1 MPPTMPP
8 LDILLPAVV
17 LPALASGLLLVAA
30 WRPWRREHAGAGGT
44 WGGAVGLGASILLSH
59 GLMQG
64 GWPGIVPPDQWQW
77 LLHLVPV
84 AMAVGIL
91 DASRRWPEALRW
103 TVHLSLGALTGWLLV
118 GPWLGGF
125 WLWRI
130 ALGLNVVVLIRGLDA
145 PLRRGGGPSL
155 PLCLCVASGGGS
167 LLLVMSFNS
176 RLALLGAALAA
187 CLAVAAALAWWRPAV
202 SLGGGITVLAVAL
215 PGLLYSGCFET
226 FSEIPRWTYVLVALG
241 PLGIWVGELPPL
253 KGRQRAV
260 ARVVAVAV
268 ITAVAV
274 AVAVR
279 TAGGSLQ

>member
-1 MPPTMPP
+1 MPVPMPP
-8 LDILLPAVV
+8 LDELLRAVV
-17 LPALASGLLLVAA
+17 WPALAGGLLLAA
-30 WRPWRREHAGAGGT
+30 GWRPWQRQHAAASGT
-44 WGGAVGLGASILLSH
+44 WGGAVGLGVSVLLSH
-59 GLMQG
+59 GLMERS
-64 GWPGIVPPDQWQW
+64 WPGIVPPDQWQW
-77 LLHLVPV
+77 LLHLVAV
-84 AMAVGIL
+84 AMAVGIF

-118 GPWLGGF
+118 GPWLEGF

-145 PLRRGGGPSL
+145 PLRRGCGPSL
-155 PLCLCVASGGGS
+155 PLCLCVAAGGGS
-167 LLLVMSFNS
+167 LLLVMAFNG
-176 RLALLGAALAA
+176 RLALLMAALAA
-187 CLAVAAALAWWRPAV
+187 CLGVAAVLTWWRPAV

-215 PGLLYSGCFET
+215 PGLLYSGCFLT

-274 AVAVR
+274 AAATR
-279 TAGGSLQ
+279 TAGGNLQ

>member
-1 MPPTMPP
+1 MNMLPPLPP

-17 LPALASGLLLVAA
+17 WPALAGGVLLVAA
-30 WRPWRREHAGAGGT
+30 WRPWRREHARAGGT
-44 WGGAVGLGASILLSH
+44 WGGAVGLGASLLLSH
-59 GLMQG
+59 GLMKG
-64 GWPGIVPPDQWQW
+64 GWPGTVPPDQWQW

-84 AMAVGIL
+84 AMAVGIF

-118 GPWLGGF
+118 GPWLEGF

-130 ALGLNVVVLIRGLDA
+130 ALGLNVVVLIRGLDE
-145 PLRRGGGPSL
+145 PLRRDGGPSL
-155 PLCLCVASGGGS
+155 PLCLCVAAGGGS
-167 LLLVMSFNS
+167 LLLVMSFNG

-187 CLAVAAALAWWRPAV
+187 CLGVAVVLAWWRPAV

-215 PGLLYSGCFET
+215 PGLLYSGCFLA

-241 PLGIWVGELPPL
+241 PLGIWAGELPPL
-253 KGRQRAV
+253 KGRQPAV
-260 ARVVAVAV
+260 ARVVAVGV

-279 TAGGSLQ
+279 TAGAT